1 MHQQRNR
8 ALGQCAQY
16 LLYAPVPPLRKRVA
30 REIAHAHADF
40 LPANALY
47 FFRRELG
54 AFWANLIL
62 FGPCLAIGIAL
73 DWLIGT
79 TDAWKAVIGAVACC
93 LAFDVL
99 GDGLCRKL
107 FKLGF
112 LALTIIIG
120 GYWTVAVAFLITF
133 ENITW
138 EGDLK

>member
-1 MHQQRNR
+1 MRQERNR
-8 ALGQCAQY
+8 ALCQCAEY
-16 LLYAPVPPLRKRVA
+16 LLYAPVPPLRKRIA
-30 REIAHAHADF
+30 REIARERDDL

-47 FFRRELG
+47 FFRRDLG

-73 DWLIGT
+73 DWLLGISG
-79 TDAWKAVIGAVACC
+79 AWKAVIGATACFF
-93 LAFDVL
+93 AFDVL
-99 GDGLCRKL
+99 GDELRRKL
-107 FKLGF
+107 LKLGF

-138 EGDLK
+138 EDGLK